1 MEQQRV
7 NEEIEIDLQELF
19 FVLLDRIW
27 AIVLTTVIGATI
39 AAILTTT
46 VMTPMYSSST
56 MIYIKNQGANLS
68 SLSMADLQVSSELT
82 SDYMVLVTSRPVVN
96 KVISNLELDTKY
108 SDFIENVSVN
118 NPSNT
123 RILTITVQDEDPY
136 MAKTIVD
143 DLTKVMI
150 SRTAEIMDTT
160 EPSIVEEGT
169 VNEIPVSPNLKKNLL
184 IGGLLGFLLAAAV
197 IVIRYLMN
205 DSIKSSEDVERYL
218 GLNTLGTIP
227 MQEGKSKK
235 EERKRERRNHK
246 RRMKNRRANK
256 KGAA

>member
-1 MEQQRV
+1 MEPRQ

-19 FVLLDRIW
+19 FALLDKIW
-27 AIVLTTVIGATI
+27 MIALTAVVGAVI
-39 AAILTTT
+39 AAIFTTT
-46 VMTPMYSSST
+46 MVTPMYSSST
-56 MIYIKNQGANLS
+56 MIYIKNQKTDLS
-68 SLSMADLQVSSELT
+68 SLSMSDLQMSSALT
-82 SDYMVLVTSRPVVN
+82 NDYMVLVTSRPVVN
-96 KVISNLELDTKY
+96 KVISNLELDVEYGEFK
-108 SDFIENVSVN
+108 ERVSVN

-123 RILTITVQDEDPY
+123 RILTITVENEDPY

-169 VNEIPVSPNLKKNLL
+169 VNENPISPNAMKNIV
-184 IGGLLGFLLAAAV
+184 IGGMLGFILAAAIVV
-197 IVIRYLMN
+197 IGFLMN

-227 MQEGKSKK
+227 MQEGMSKK
-235 EERKRERRNHK
+235 EERKRERQNHK
-246 RRMKNRRANK
+246 RRMKNKRMHK
-256 KGAA
+256 KGEV

>member
-1 MEQQRV
+1 MEQQRQ

-19 FVLLDRIW
+19 FALLDRIW
-27 AIVLTTVIGATI
+27 AIVLTALIGAAVAGI
-39 AAILTTT
+39 ITTT
-46 VMTPMYSSST
+46 ALTPMYSSST
-56 MIYIKNQGANLS
+56 MIYIKNQEANLS

-96 KVISNLELDTKY
+96 KVISNLELDMEYKE
-108 SDFIENVSVN
+108 FVAQVSVN

-123 RILTITVQDEDPY
+123 RILTITVQNEDPY

-169 VNEIPVSPNLKKNLL
+169 VNEEPVSPSLKKNVV
-184 IGGLLGFLLAAAV
+184 IGGMIGFLLAAAL

-205 DSIKSSEDVERYL
+205 DSIKTSEDVERYL

-227 MQEGKSKK
+227 MEEGKSKK
-235 EERKRERRNHK
+235 EEKKQERRNHK
-246 RRMKNRRANK
+246 RRMKNKRK